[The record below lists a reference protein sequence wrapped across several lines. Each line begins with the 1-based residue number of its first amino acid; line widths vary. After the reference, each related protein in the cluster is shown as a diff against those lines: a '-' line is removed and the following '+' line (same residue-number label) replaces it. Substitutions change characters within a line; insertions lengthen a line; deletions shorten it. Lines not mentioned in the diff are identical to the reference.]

1 MREPKVI
8 NKYNLKPAD
17 IEKTIILKPERLK
30 EKPFW
35 RNNVVNAWC
44 LSDNTAK
51 TSADLNFGTY
61 NEYWIGFYDN
71 DAHKHAGEIIL
82 KTSSYGGM
90 CTYAF
95 DSFFD
100 YSEIENEIDLEIQE
114 KLLSIINWLLDEKII
129 DIICIHSKYEEV
141 LL

>member
-17 IEKTIILKPERLK
+17 IEKSIILKPERLK

-51 TSADLNFGTY
+51 TSVDLNFGTY

-71 DAHKHAGEIIL
+71 DAHKHAKEIIL

-129 DIICIHSKYEEV
+129 DIIFIHSKYKEV